1 MVERKKVLDSTT
13 YRKLLEFI
21 KKEGAETFINFF
33 DDYTKVKEESLIF
46 KALCEGK
53 HPLLALSRNHRST
66 VQFIR
71 ELNDT
76 YPCILS
82 ESKLPQLLN
91 SITSENINQQIDT
104 ARALEELKIE
114 SVTIGRLEDSRK
126 RYQTLIKYNNGV
138 IDGICKYY
146 SNGELNY
153 LLSRDAGWVEY
164 DTYVRF
170 GSDTGNFLLGAEN
183 VITKNQS
190 RYISLTDF
198 AFDASLLP
206 SEEELAR
213 IEPPKTLTDSKVY
226 VKRK

>member
-1 MVERKKVLDSTT
+1 MVERKKELDSTT

-21 KKEGAETFINFF
+21 KKDGAETFISFF
-33 DDYTKVKEESLIF
+33 DDYTKIKEEDLIL

-53 HPLLALSRNHRST
+53 HPLLALIRNNRAVAS
-66 VQFIR
+66 FLK
-71 ELNDT
+71 ELNDP
-76 YPCILS
+76 YPCILL

-91 SITSENINQQIDT
+91 SITSDNISQQIET

-114 SVTIGRLEDSRK
+114 SVTIGRLDDSRK
-126 RYQTLIKYNNGV
+126 KYQTLIKYNNGV
-138 IDGICKYY
+138 IDGISKYY
-146 SNGELNY
+146 SNGDLNY
-153 LLSRDAGWVEY
+153 LLNRDAGWVEY

-170 GSDTGNFLLGAEN
+170 VSDRGNFLLGAEN

-190 RYISLTDF
+190 RYINVTDF

-206 SEEELAR
+206 IEEELAR
-213 IEPPKTLTDSKVY
+213 IEPPKSLTDSKVY

>member
-1 MVERKKVLDSTT
+1 MVERKKELDSTT

-21 KKEGAETFINFF
+21 KKEGAEAFISFF

-46 KALCEGK
+46 KALCEEK
-53 HPLLALSRNHRST
+53 HPLLALIRNHRVVAS
-66 VQFIR
+66 FIR
-71 ELNDT
+71 ELNDP
-76 YPCILS
+76 YPCILL
-82 ESKLPQLLN
+82 ERKLPQLLN
-91 SITSENINQQIDT
+91 SITTDNISQQIDT
-104 ARALEELKIE
+104 ARALEELKVE
-114 SVTIGRLEDSRK
+114 SVTIGGLDDRRK
-126 RYQTLIKYNNGV
+126 RYQTLIKYDSGV
-138 IDGICKYY
+138 IDGISKYY

-170 GSDTGNFLLGAEN
+170 VSDRGNFLLGAEN

-190 RYISLTDF
+190 RHISLTDF

-213 IEPPKTLTDSKVY
+213 IEPPKSLTDSKVY
-226 VKRK
+226 VKKK